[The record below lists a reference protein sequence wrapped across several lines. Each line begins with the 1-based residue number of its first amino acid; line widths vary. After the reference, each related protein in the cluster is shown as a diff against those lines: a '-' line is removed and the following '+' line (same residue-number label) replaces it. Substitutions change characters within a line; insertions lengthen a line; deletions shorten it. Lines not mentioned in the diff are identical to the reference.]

1 MIHVAAAAVFNGKGE
16 VLIARRHEHQH
27 QGGLWE
33 FPGGK
38 VEEGEAVDEALAREL
53 HEELGIDI
61 EAPRPL
67 IRVRHDYPDQS
78 VLLDVWRVERFSG
91 EPHGKEGQPVVW
103 VDPERLGDYDFPAAN
118 RPIVTAC
125 RLPERYLITREPA
138 DDAKAFLAKLR
149 QGLGDGVRLVQLRA
163 KGLAEAAYERLAEQA
178 LAVCRERGARLLLNG
193 DPALVARIG
202 ADGVHLTASRLLALE
217 GRPLDGRFLV
227 TASCHD
233 LDEVRRAE
241 AIGADFAVIS
251 PVLPTQS
258 HPGAPTLGW
267 PGLRAITEEAKI
279 PLYAL
284 GGMKESHLDW
294 TWTHGAQGYAA
305 ITGLWPSD

>member
-1 MIHVAAAAVFNGKGE
+1 MIHVAAAAVFNEKGE
-16 VLIARRHEHQH
+16 VLIAKRHDHQH

-38 VEEGEAVDEALAREL
+38 IQEGEPVEEALAREL

-67 IRVRHDYPDQS
+67 IRVRHDYPEHS
-78 VLLDVWRVERFSG
+78 VLLDVWRVEKFSG
-91 EPHGKEGQPVVW
+91 EPHGKEGQPVEW
-103 VDPERLGDYDFPAAN
+103 VAPERLGDYDFPEAN
-118 RPIVTAC
+118 QPIVTAC
-125 RLPERYLITREPA
+125 RLPDRYMITKEPA
-138 DDAKAFLAKLR
+138 DDVDAFLDKLKR
-149 QGLGDGVRLVQLRA
+149 GLDKGIKLVQLRA
-163 KGLAEAAYERLAEQA
+163 KGLDEAAYEALAERA
-178 LAVCRERGARLLLNG
+178 LAVCRERGAKLLLNG
-193 DPALVARIG
+193 DPAVVERVG
-202 ADGVHLTASRLLALE
+202 ADGVHLTASRLMALE
-217 GRPLDGRFLV
+217 ERPLEERYLV

-233 LDEVRRAE
+233 EAEVKKAE
-241 AIGADFAVIS
+241 SIGADFAVIS

-267 PGLRAITEEAKI
+267 PGLRLITEEAKI

-305 ITGLWPSD
+305 ITGMWPSD